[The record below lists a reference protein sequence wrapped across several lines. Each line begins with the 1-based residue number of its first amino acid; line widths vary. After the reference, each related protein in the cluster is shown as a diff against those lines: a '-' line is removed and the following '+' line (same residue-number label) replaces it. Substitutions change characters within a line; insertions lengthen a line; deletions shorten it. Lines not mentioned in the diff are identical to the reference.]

1 MEINGISKGVEI
13 IMGDERVYS
22 ESQIRDAV
30 KQVMVKYQG
39 QLDKMS
45 FSDMVTVENVL
56 MTFEM
61 FLFVGWVKP
70 EDFEND

>member
-1 MEINGISKGVEI
+1 
-13 IMGDERVYS
+13 MGDERVYS

-56 MTFEM
+56 MAFEM

>member
-1 MEINGISKGVEI
+1 
-13 IMGDERVYS
+13 MGDERVYS